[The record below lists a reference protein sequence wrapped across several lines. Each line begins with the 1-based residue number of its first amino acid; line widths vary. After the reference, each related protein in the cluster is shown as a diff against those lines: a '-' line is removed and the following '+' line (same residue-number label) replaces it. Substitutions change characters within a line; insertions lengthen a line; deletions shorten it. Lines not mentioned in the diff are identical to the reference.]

1 MVRASHQSSEGC
13 GFGSSSGAAK
23 SFSEDRT
30 WQINSWKEN
39 QKYFLKFL
47 TKYRLNKLYAYGSYY
62 FLLYKILRLRDLNL
76 NLFLSYIIFYP
87 YNLFKKFISYLK

>member
-1 MVRASHQSSEGC
+1 MILNR
-13 GFGSSSGAAK
+13 FL
-23 SFSEDRT
+23 EDRT

-39 QKYFLKFL
+39 QNILKFL
-47 TKYRLNKLYAYGSYY
+47 TKYRLNKLYAYR
-62 FLLYKILRLRDLNL
+62 FIILLYKILRLRDLNL